1 LIGEIERD
9 ANLRGKVIPL
19 AFHVDYWN
27 QLGWTDPYS
36 SAEWSR
42 RQSAYARALNLD
54 SPYTPQAIVDGTR
67 QFIGSDRRSLYDA
80 IAKASRD
87 PAIAHVA
94 IDGRLVHGS
103 TSRPLDLFGA
113 VVRSDAPTAV
123 KAGENG
129 GRTLHNE
136 AIVRK
141 LTRIARVSGDFT
153 QPAGDANVVFLQDP
167 KTLAIFA
174 AARFPTSR

>member
-9 ANLRGKVIPL
+9 PNLRGRVIPL

-42 RQSAYARALNLD
+42 RQAAYVRALNLD
-54 SPYTPQAIVDGTR
+54 GPYTPQAIVDGSR
-67 QFIGSDRRSLYDA
+67 QFVGSDRRSLYDA
-80 IAKASRD
+80 IAKASHD

-94 IDGRLVHGS
+94 IDGKSVHGS
-103 TSRPLDLFGA
+103 TSRPLDLFAA

-123 KAGENG
+123 KSGENG

-141 LTRIARVSGDFT
+141 LTRVARVNGDFT
-153 QPAGDANVVFLQDP
+153 QPMGDANVVFLQDP

-174 AARFPTSR
+174 AATSR

>member
-42 RQSAYARALNLD
+42 RQSAYVRALNLD
-54 SPYTPQAIVDGTR
+54 SPYTPQAIVDGAR
-67 QFIGSDRRSLYDA
+67 QFIGSDRRSIYDA
-80 IAKASRD
+80 IARASHD

-103 TSRPLDLFGA
+103 TSRPLDLLGA

-141 LTRIARVSGDFT
+141 LTKIARVSGDFT
-153 QPAGDANVVFLQDP
+153 QPARDANVVFLQDP
-167 KTLAIFA
+167 KTLTIFA
-174 AARFPTSR
+174 AATSR